1 MHIHTYV
8 YRCTHEIRTRAHVY
22 THTYVFTGYPRK
34 AEVVL
39 MKDSLTDLECRFF
52 PLKYQVIDHF
62 QVI

>member
-1 MHIHTYV
+1 MYIDTHMKYAYIHL
-8 YRCTHEIRTRAHVY
+8 
-22 THTYVFTGYPRK
+22 YVFTGYPRK

-52 PLKYQVIDHF
+52 PLKCQVINHF